1 MAPRVRL
8 LEYLI
13 TGAGITSVLAVLWLT
28 RPWLSALVAILAV
41 VSVVVAVWFYLPQ
54 SCVVEGRRALLKMS
68 GRRIEVE
75 FLEEPKLVK
84 AGIWPR
90 KRIFLG
96 IGYRSLTLHAVFG
109 EEYFFST
116 PNCDKTWLVA
126 RARVGNKEKKVW
138 LCGCTRK

>member
-1 MAPRVRL
+1 MASKVRL

-13 TGAGITSVLAVLWLT
+13 TGAGATSVLAIIWLMK
-28 RPWLSALVAILAV
+28 PWLSALVAILAV
-41 VSVVVAVWFYLPQ
+41 VSVIVADWFYLPQ
-54 SCVVEGRRALLKMS
+54 SCVVEGRRALLKTP

-75 FLEEPKLVK
+75 FLEEPKLVE

-90 KRIFLG
+90 KRVFLG
-96 IGYRSLTLHAVFG
+96 IGYRFFTLHAIFRN
-109 EEYFFST
+109 EYFFST

-138 LCGCTRK
+138 FCGCTRK

>member
-13 TGAGITSVLAVLWLT
+13 TGAGATSVLAIIWLMK
-28 RPWLSALVAILAV
+28 PWLSVLVAILAV
-41 VSVVVAVWFYLPQ
+41 VSVVVADWLYLPQ
-54 SCVVEGRRALLKMS
+54 SCVVEGRRALLKTP
-68 GRRIEVE
+68 GRRVEVE
-75 FLEEPKLVK
+75 FLEEPKLVE

-90 KRIFLG
+90 KRVFLG
-96 IGYRSLTLHAVFG
+96 IGYRFFTLHAVFG
-109 EEYFFST
+109 DEYFFST

>member
-1 MAPRVRL
+1 MASKVRL

-13 TGAGITSVLAVLWLT
+13 TGAGATLVLAIIWLT

-41 VSVVVAVWFYLPQ
+41 VSVVVADWFYLPQ
-54 SCVVEGRRALLKMS
+54 SCVVEGRRALLKTP

-75 FLEEPKLVK
+75 FLEEPRLVE

-96 IGYRSLTLHAVFG
+96 IGYRFFTLHAVFG

-116 PNCDKTWLVA
+116 PNRDKTWLVA
-126 RARVGNKEKKVW
+126 KARVGNKEKKVW